1 MTDLSCKV
9 LVLGAGPGGYVCAI
23 RCGQSGLDTIIVEK
37 AAPGGTCLNV
47 GCIPSKALIHAAEQ
61 FHSVK
66 AAAEGHSALG
76 ITTNQPA
83 IDLAKTV
90 AWKDGVVKQ
99 LTGGVSG
106 LLRKAGVRK
115 VEGTA
120 RILDGKSVEVET
132 ADGLVRI
139 GCENLIVATGSR
151 AIELPSLPFGDNI
164 LSSTEA
170 LSLTEMP
177 KSLAVVGGGYIGL
190 EIGTAYAKLGV
201 KVSVFEAQSHILP
214 QYDEELSKPVL
225 ARLKALGIMVH
236 LGAVAENYDPT
247 TRMLTTRMNGQQH
260 QTEAE
265 KILVTVG
272 RKPALDE
279 AAVNVLG
286 LDMNGRY
293 LRIDQKCRTSMR
305 GVYAIGDVTGEPML
319 AHRAMAQG
327 EIVADVL
334 AGHDVVWDKRA
345 MPAVCFTDPELVVV
359 GLLPDQAKAAGHDVQ
374 SALYPLRA
382 NGRALTLERQ
392 DGFVR
397 IVHERQSGLVLGI
410 QAVGAGFA
418 EMAGEFS
425 LAIEMC
431 ATVTDIAATVHA
443 HPTLGET
450 VQEAALMGLGKA
462 LHA

>member
-61 FHSVK
+61 FHTARSM
-66 AAAEGHSALG
+66 ADGHSALG
-76 ITTNQPA
+76 IFVAEPT
-83 IDLAKTV
+83 IDMARTV
-90 AWKDGVVKQ
+90 AWKDGVVRQ

-106 LLRKAGVRK
+106 LLRKAGVR
-115 VEGTA
+115 
-120 RILDGKSVEVET
+120 RIDGLGRIVDGKCVEVQT
-132 ADGLVRI
+132 RDGTLRIRCESLVI
-139 GCENLIVATGSR
+139 ATGSR
-151 AIELPSLPFGDNI
+151 PVELPSLPFGGNI

-170 LSLTEMP
+170 LSLTELP
-177 KSLAVVGGGYIGL
+177 RSLAVVGGGYIGL

-201 KVSVFEAQSHILP
+201 NVSVFEAQPHILP

-225 ARLKALGIMVH
+225 ARLKALGVKVH
-236 LGAVAENYDPT
+236 LRAVAESYDHS
-247 TRMLTTRMNGQQH
+247 TRMLTTRINDQQH

-265 KILVTVG
+265 KVLVTVG
-272 RKPALDE
+272 RKPVLDE

-293 LRIDQKCRTSMR
+293 LRIDEKCRTSMR

-327 EIVADVL
+327 EIVAEIL
-334 AGHDVVWDKRA
+334 AGHNVAWDKRA

-359 GLLPDQAKAAGHDVQ
+359 GLLPDQARAEGHDVKA
-374 SALYPLRA
+374 STYSLRA

-397 IVHERQSGLVLGI
+397 IVHERQTGLVLGI
-410 QAVGAGFA
+410 QAVGEGCA